1 MFTVLNNGTWTEK
14 RLNSRSHGEGRIEGP
29 VIACLIL
36 VRQSSASLPGV
47 GHGTVVQFVI
57 RS

>member
-36 VRQSSASLPGV
+36 EAYAKPTILSIS
-47 GHGTVVQFVI
+47 
-57 RS
+57 